1 MNAYQACICLL
12 YNNATVVM
20 AGDMEKQ
27 LQLSWE
33 EIKKNLHTLAFGKYK
48 VLIKAQ
54 PGKDIKENDEFQIN
68 DDFQDR
74 VRKIKI
80 PTMVA
85 KFNPKNTQQVV
96 QQVEEDRRHAIEAC
110 IVRLMKSR
118 RQMEH
123 SQLISEA
130 ITQLS
135 QHFKPDP
142 KVIKRRIDDLI
153 AREYLERDSDRTNL
167 YRYLA

>member
-1 MNAYQACICLL
+1 M
-12 YNNATVVM
+12 
-20 AGDMEKQ
+20 
-27 LQLSWE
+27 
-33 EIKKNLHTLAFGKYK
+33 
-48 VLIKAQ
+48 
-54 PGKDIKENDEFQIN
+54 
-68 DDFQDR
+68 
-74 VRKIKI
+74 
-80 PTMVA
+80 
-85 KFNPKNTQQVV
+85 
-96 QQVEEDRRHAIEAC
+96 EEDRRHAIEAC